1 MKRFL
6 AAALLVLLAP
16 PAFAQGVYV
25 KTRAHSDAFAI
36 ADQSQPARDDVFEQW
51 FSGNKTAQS
60 GGALGM
66 IVDLDANMAYMVM
79 HGDKSYVPMPLPM
92 DIIKILP
99 PEVASMA
106 PMVQMSAT
114 VTATAETKKIGQWN
128 CTGYDVALSV
138 MGIRGTQRVWASTE
152 VPGALAT
159 AAAKVMPTF
168 MQGQM
173 RLTDEAVKEYA
184 KIKGFQ
190 IASELIADVMGTK
203 MRTTTETVEIVEKAA
218 PAGAFEPP
226 AGYTKK
232 ATLSIQDLQR
242 R

>member
-1 MKRFL
+1 MKHFL
-6 AAALLVLLAP
+6 AAALLVLVTT
-16 PAFAQGVYV
+16 PAIAQDVYV

-36 ADQSQPARDDVFEQW
+36 ADQSQPASDDVFEQW

-60 GGALGM
+60 GKGVGM
-66 IVDLDANMAYMVM
+66 IVDLGANMAYIII
-79 HGDKSYVPMPLPM
+79 HSDKSYVPMPLPM
-92 DIIKILP
+92 DITRILP

-106 PMVQMSAT
+106 PMIQMSAT

-138 MGIRGTQRVWASTE
+138 MGMQMNQRVWASTE
-152 VPGALAT
+152 VPAALA
-159 AAAKVMPTF
+159 ASAAKVMPTF

-173 RLTDEAVKEYA
+173 RLTDESAREYA

-190 IASELIADVMGTK
+190 IASELNGDVMGAK
-203 MRTTTETVEIVEKAA
+203 MHTTTETVEIVEKAA
-218 PAGAFEPP
+218 PAGVFAPP
-226 AGYTKK
+226 EGYTKK
-232 ATLSIQDLQR
+232 ATLSMQDLQR